1 MAASVTD
8 ADSAKRTD
16 FLTDQCPLSPDLQPC
31 RRRVSFEAERGLEI
45 LGHAI
50 DYLMDE
56 YLQSQGLIRAE
67 DPEVQAVQILM
78 ALNREIYLSCPVVP
92 TLRQR
97 WNAFWRRSNRR
108 ADG

>member
-1 MAASVTD
+1 M
-8 ADSAKRTD
+8 RTD
-16 FLTDQCPLSPDLQPC
+16 LRTDKCPLSPNSQQC
-31 RRRVSFEAERGLEI
+31 RRRISYEAGRGLEI

-50 DYLMDE
+50 EYLMDE
-56 YLQSQGLIRAE
+56 YLQSQGSIRAE

-78 ALNREIYLSCPVVP
+78 ALNREIYFSCPVVP

-97 WNAFWRRSNRR
+97 WNAFWRRSDRR